1 MKSLT
6 KTIIV
11 LIVFN
16 LTMGNL
22 ALAEKESEGKLL
34 TYTISGTVGLSG
46 VVVQEGYKFEPASKT
61 YRRVVS
67 DRDNQDYA
75 ATPITFT
82 ISGRTGLNGVEMQGL
97 PGNPVTGRDGTY
109 QATVNYGWS
118 GTVTPVKEGYT
129 FKPAQRPYSKVTHDQ
144 SNQNYSPIRV
154 GPGHMLGRIGGRK
167 VLVIP
172 DSDVKPEE
180 LDAITEDLQIMSH
193 IFDERFKEPR
203 LVRGKLVGKIFTD
216 FGDFFGR
223 DSRET
228 EAIYMQGYGVLFLME
243 VNFSFSPPAK
253 APEQELEETVEY
265 IDPDWQRAKQTLLS
279 PRGGVPGMG
288 DLAEQESGLLKVE
301 ELKTELIK
309 TLKHAANIRNLKAD
323 EWVILTVIGQGR
335 QPGGVYVDYYRSA
348 TPSSGTSTSRR
359 SRRSS
364 SRSSSSG
371 GGGFGGGYSVSGGSA
386 VYGGGMMGGGMSGG
400 MVGGMGGGMGGM
412 AAYPDDGFASATILT
427 IRAKKSDVDAFAK
440 GEIDFEKFRQKVQ
453 HFVMY

>member
-46 VVVQEGYKFEPASKT
+46 VVMKGLPGKGLPGIVVTDENGYYSATVEHGWSGRIMPVQEGYKFEPASKT

-129 FKPAQRPYSKVTHDQ
+129 FKPAQRPYSIVTHDQ

-172 DSDVKPEE
+172 D
-180 LDAITEDLQIMSH
+180 
-193 IFDERFKEPR
+193 
-203 LVRGKLVGKIFTD
+203 
-216 FGDFFGR
+216 
-223 DSRET
+223 
-228 EAIYMQGYGVLFLME
+228 
-243 VNFSFSPPAK
+243 
-253 APEQELEETVEY
+253 
-265 IDPDWQRAKQTLLS
+265 
-279 PRGGVPGMG
+279 
-288 DLAEQESGLLKVE
+288 
-301 ELKTELIK
+301 
-309 TLKHAANIRNLKAD
+309 
-323 EWVILTVIGQGR
+323 
-335 QPGGVYVDYYRSA
+335 
-348 TPSSGTSTSRR
+348 
-359 SRRSS
+359 
-364 SRSSSSG
+364 
-371 GGGFGGGYSVSGGSA
+371 
-386 VYGGGMMGGGMSGG
+386 
-400 MVGGMGGGMGGM
+400 
-412 AAYPDDGFASATILT
+412 
-427 IRAKKSDVDAFAK
+427 
-440 GEIDFEKFRQKVQ
+440 
-453 HFVMY
+453 